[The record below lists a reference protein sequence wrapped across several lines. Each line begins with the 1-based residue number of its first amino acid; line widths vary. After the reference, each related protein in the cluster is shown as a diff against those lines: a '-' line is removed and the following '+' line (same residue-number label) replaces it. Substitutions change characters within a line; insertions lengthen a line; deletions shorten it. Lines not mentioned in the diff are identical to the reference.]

1 MDPFLI
7 ERAYGIAPEFK
18 TTVNGVDV
26 VEFEPAEM
34 QIETPESAEAALPT
48 AHGVKVTIKPDSEAG
63 KMLSKLKDD
72 VEAAII
78 AKMYSLVI
86 RYLRELSIIKGDPC
100 NSFEKRRNEASD
112 LLNHPQIK
120 WHWLFDG
127 EPTIENMCG
136 FLAIG
141 FRDNCHP
148 DCDYFISQTYVESNH
163 RRKGLMSA
171 FFKQWLDEHK
181 GATLCMFIIDKN
193 EGAKKFWFKLMP
205 ELGYEPMKLSDV
217 LPPDGYTTQYGWQP
231 KKGAANNG

>member
-1 MDPFLI
+1 MDPFLT
-7 ERAYGIAPEFK
+7 ERANGTAPKFK
-18 TTVNGVDV
+18 TTVNGADV
-26 VEFEPAEM
+26 AEFAPEEM
-34 QIETPESAEAALPT
+34 KIETPDNAEAVPPT
-48 AHGVKVTIKPDSEAG
+48 AHEVKVTIKLDSEAG
-63 KMLSKLKDD
+63 KRLSKLKDD

-86 RYLRELSIIKGDPC
+86 NYLRELSIIKGDPC
-100 NSFEKRRNEASD
+100 NSFEKRRDEARE

-148 DCDYFISQTYVESNH
+148 DCDYFISQTYVGPGH

-181 GATLCMFIIDKN
+181 GATLCMFIIDNN
-193 EGAKKFWFKLMP
+193 EIAKKFWFSLMP
-205 ELGYEPMKLSDV
+205 SIGYEPMYLTEV
-217 LPPDGYTTQYGWQP
+217 LPPDGYSTQYGWRP
-231 KKGAANNG
+231 KRD